1 MSAQQPLTYHA
12 FVELAA
18 ADPAVVGLVLKGSR
32 AHDGMTTEHSDHD
45 LYVVLADG
53 ATTDL
58 TRFTGHRTP
67 QLDLVIIPLA
77 AFRTAGMPGFER
89 YALARAAIVLDRLD
103 GGIARILAA
112 KARLD
117 ADEAFRNC
125 GEWLDAYANS
135 LYRSV
140 KNDRDGHSLAARLD
154 AADSVRF
161 LLELLFALDRRP
173 RPYNRYLEWELARFP
188 LPGWDTGMLLAAA
201 DRISATGDVSLQRR
215 LFARVEAAARRAGHG
230 AVLDA
235 WGEDL
240 DLMRP
245 HRRSRARWA
254 RTVQHLLP
262 LECEHCRVQ
271 PDRTGGFR
279 SGRLGLSIIGRPVY
293 FFGHGT
299 EG

>member
-1 MSAQQPLTYHA
+1 MPAQRPLTYHA
-12 FVELAA
+12 FVKLAA
-18 ADPAVVGLVLKGSR
+18 ADPAVVGLVLKGSH
-32 AHDGMTTEHSDHD
+32 AHDDMTTEHSDHD

-67 QLDLVIIPLA
+67 GLDLVVIPLA
-77 AFRTAGMPGFER
+77 EFRAAGIPGFER
-89 YALARAAIVLDRLD
+89 YALARARIVLDRLD

-117 ADEAFRNC
+117 ADEAFRDS
-125 GEWLDAYANS
+125 GEWLDAYANF

-140 KNDRDGHSLAARLD
+140 KNDRDGHALAARLD
-154 AADSVRF
+154 AADSIRF

-173 RPYNRYLEWELARFP
+173 RPYNRYLEWELARYP
-188 LPGWDTGMLLAAA
+188 LPGWDTGMLLDAV
-201 DRISATGDVSLQRR
+201 DRISGTGEVPLQRR
-215 LFARVEAAARRAGHG
+215 LFARVEAEARRAGHG

-245 HRRSRARWA
+245 
-254 RTVQHLLP
+254 
-262 LECEHCRVQ
+262 
-271 PDRTGGFR
+271 
-279 SGRLGLSIIGRPVY
+279 
-293 FFGHGT
+293 
-299 EG
+299 